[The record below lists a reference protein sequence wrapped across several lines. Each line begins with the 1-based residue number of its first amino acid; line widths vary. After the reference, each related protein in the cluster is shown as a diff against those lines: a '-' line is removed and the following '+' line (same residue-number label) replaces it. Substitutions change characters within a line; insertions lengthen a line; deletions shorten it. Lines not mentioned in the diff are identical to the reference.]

1 VPAAMKP
8 ILIKH
13 SSSSNASFSIE
24 ERVGPHFSIP
34 YHFHKEYELTTI
46 LKGQG
51 SRFVGNNISG
61 FENQDMVLIGK
72 NLPHHWHDDK
82 EVLAP
87 RDNIRAIILK
97 FDSDFNGVRLFD
109 LPENYE
115 IKQLLDKASTGL
127 RIFGK
132 TFEKVGG
139 LMQSLLVATGPDRLA
154 LLLKILHEIAISNEL
169 EELSSDGYLS
179 RNPDHEVDRMN
190 RVYDY
195 IMKNYQG
202 DINLTQAASVAC
214 MNEAAFCK
222 YFKKRYNK
230 TFIQVVSETRISYAC
245 RELLKE
251 DASLTDVCYD
261 SGFNTFSN
269 FTKTFKKLTGKSPK
283 EYKMKVRT
291 LEN

>member
-1 VPAAMKP
+1 MKP

-24 ERVGPHFSIP
+24 ERVGSHFSMP

-61 FENQDMVLIGK
+61 FEHQDMVLIGK

-82 EVLAP
+82 KVSTP
-87 RDNIRAIILK
+87 RDNIKAIILK

-109 LPENYE
+109 LPENHQ
-115 IKQLLDKASTGL
+115 IKELLNKASTGL
-127 RIFGK
+127 RIFGE
-132 TFEKVGG
+132 TFKKVGT
-139 LMQSLLVATGPDRLA
+139 LMQLLLTATGPDRLA
-154 LLLKILHEIAISNEL
+154 LLLKILHEIAISDEL
-169 EELSSDGYLS
+169 EELSSDGYVPK
-179 RNPDHEVDRMN
+179 NPDHEVDRMN
-190 RVYDY
+190 RVYEY

-202 DINLTQAASVAC
+202 EISLTNAASVAC

-245 RELLKE
+245 RELLQ
-251 DASLTDVCYD
+251 DNASLADVCYD

-269 FTKTFKKLTGKSPK
+269 FTKTFKRLTGKSPR
-283 EYKMKVRT
+283 EYQLNIRKH
-291 LEN
+291 EN